1 MALPKAALDFLNN
14 NAKDAGVARPG
25 EDDDL
30 YKMGILNSLSV
41 AELVSILESECG
53 VRIPDED
60 VNAQNF
66 QSIGAV
72 ERYVES
78 LKS

>member
-14 NAKDAGVARPG
+14 NAKDAGVAQPG
-25 EDDDL
+25 EGDDL
-30 YKMGILNSLSV
+30 YKMGILNSLTV

-60 VNAQNF
+60 VNPQNF
-66 QSIGAV
+66 QSIRAV

-78 LKS
+78 ITS